1 MRVSGIG
8 EHSVELLTSAGLATE
23 KIQALG
29 ESGAITIGKPMP
41 QQLMPSYR

>member
-8 EHSVELLTSAGLATE
+8 EHAEEVLTSAGLAPE
-23 KIQALG
+23 KIKALG
-29 ESGAITIGKPMP
+29 DGGAITIGKPMP